1 MDMESDLCSVALSAS
16 TRSRNDERSNLSQ
29 LLDEVLVIIFEYLD
43 PLDLNY
49 CELVCHRW
57 RNILSRNI
65 IWSKLHSRK
74 VKHSF
79 R

>member
-1 MDMESDLCSVALSAS
+1 MDCCSVALSAS

-65 IWSKLHSRK
+65 IWSKLHSRM
-74 VKHSF
+74 VSHSF

>member
-16 TRSRNDERSNLSQ
+16 TRSRNEERSNLSQ
-29 LLDEVLVIIFEYLD
+29 LPDEVLVIIFEYLD
-43 PLDLNY
+43 PLDMAN

-65 IWSKLHSRK
+65 IWRRLHSRK
-74 VKHSF
+74 VIHSF